1 MSHNNIKIF
10 QFLGVPL
17 FRNVTLKCLTEIAG
31 VTVTN
36 YDDMF
41 VILFTDTMTQL
52 EQVASWRFS
61 MSARACVYL

>member
-1 MSHNNIKIF
+1 M
-10 QFLGVPL
+10 

-41 VILFTDTMTQL
+41 VVLFTDTMNQL
-52 EQVASWRFS
+52 EQVATW
-61 MSARACVYL
+61 